1 MKCFFFFHI
10 SFLGNVS
17 STIASNLVP
26 VSASLPMMFMPQ
38 LGSFSGPAL
47 PVVNHGQI
55 VHQQLMSAAPMQTQV
70 IPVFQQQQNIQRV
83 LISQS
88 QPSTATTNG

>member
-1 MKCFFFFHI
+1 
-10 SFLGNVS
+10 
-17 STIASNLVP
+17 
-26 VSASLPMMFMPQ
+26 MMFMPQ